1 MYRKTGGIA
10 IENQRKNWLEERKKG
25 IGASDAA
32 SVVGLNPYKT
42 NVQLW
47 EEKTG
52 LQQAEDI
59 SDKPYVKYGTEAEK
73 HLRALF
79 QLDFPEYE
87 VAYDQYARIANL
99 KNYPF
104 LFATLDGVLTEK
116 QTGKKGILEIK
127 TTEILNSMQLLKW
140 KNRIPDNYY
149 IQVLHQ
155 LLVTG
160 YDFVI
165 LKAQLKFSFNGMR
178 LETRHYTIER
188 NEVIQDM
195 EFLLK
200 KEIAFWECVTE
211 KRKPNL
217 ILPAI

>member
-1 MYRKTGGIA
+1 M
-10 IENQRKNWLEERKKG
+10 
-25 IGASDAA
+25 
-32 SVVGLNPYKT
+32 
-42 NVQLW
+42 QLW

-59 SDKPYVKYGTEAEK
+59 SQKPYVKYGTEAEK
-73 HLRALF
+73 YLRELF
-79 QLDFPEYE
+79 QLDFPEYD
-87 VAYDQYARIANL
+87 VTYDQYGKIANL

-116 QTGKKGILEIK
+116 QTGRKGILEIK
-127 TTEILNSMQLLKW
+127 TTNIANSTQLFRW

-165 LKAQLKFSFNGMR
+165 VKAQLKFAYDDVR

-188 NEVIQDM
+188 KEVIKDM
-195 EFLLK
+195 AFLLK
-200 KEIAFWECVTE
+200 KEVAFWKCVTE
-211 KRKPNL
+211 KIRPNL
-217 ILPAI
+217 ILPSI

>member
-1 MYRKTGGIA
+1 MA
-10 IENQRKNWLEERKKG
+10 IESERKIWLEERKKG

-32 SVVGLNPYKT
+32 AIIGKNHYKT

-52 LQQAEDI
+52 LRQTEDI
-59 SDKPYVKYGTEAEK
+59 SEKPYVKYGTEAEK
-73 HLRALF
+73 YLRSLF

-87 VAYDQYARIANL
+87 VNYDQYGRIANL
-99 KNYPF
+99 KKYPF
-104 LFATLDGVLTEK
+104 LFATLDGELTEK
-116 QTGKKGILEIK
+116 QTGRKGILEIK
-127 TTEILNSMQLLKW
+127 TTEIINSIQLLKW

-160 YDFVI
+160 YDFAIV
-165 LKAQLKFSFNGMR
+165 KAQLKFSYDGVR

-188 NEVIQDM
+188 NEVIKDM
-195 EFLLK
+195 EYLLK

-217 ILPAI
+217 ILPDI

>member
-1 MYRKTGGIA
+1 M
-10 IENQRKNWLEERKKG
+10 
-25 IGASDAA
+25 
-32 SVVGLNPYKT
+32 
-42 NVQLW
+42 QLW

-52 LQQAEDI
+52 IRQADDI
-59 SDKPYVKYGTEAEK
+59 SEKPYVKYGTEAEQY
-73 HLRALF
+73 LRELF
-79 QLDFPEYE
+79 KLDFPEYE
-87 VAYDQYARIANL
+87 VTYDQYDRIANL

-104 LFATLDGVLTEK
+104 VFATLDGVLREK

-127 TTEILNSMQLLKW
+127 TTEIVNSVQLLKW
-140 KNRIPDNYY
+140 KNCIPDNYY

-155 LLVTG
+155 LLATG

-165 LKAQLKFSFNGMR
+165 VKAQLKFSYNGVR

-188 NEVIQDM
+188 NEVIKDM

-200 KEIAFWECVTE
+200 KEIIFWECVTK

-217 ILPAI
+217 ILPDV